1 MTDNTQRFS
10 TRVEN
15 YVKYRPTYPEAIVA
29 TLAEECDLT
38 PEAAIADVGSGTG
51 ILSELWLR
59 NGNPVYGIEP
69 NREMR
74 TAGERLLASY
84 PGFSSVAGTAEATT
98 LPAASVDFVT
108 AGQAFHWFDQA
119 KARAEFSRI
128 LRPGGWMA
136 LIWNLRR
143 DDTDFLRDYEGVL
156 QTYGTDYSQVGH
168 RNTAEPEQREAQMSA
183 FFGPGGFTLYTF
195 PNQQLF
201 DLAGLTGRVFSSSY
215 TPEPDHPN
223 YAPLQDALRTLFEQ
237 HQTNGQV
244 AFEYETQV
252 YFGKR

>member
-1 MTDNTQRFS
+1 MSDNTQRFS

-15 YVKYRPTYPEAIVA
+15 YVKYRPDYPSEIVA
-29 TLAEECDLT
+29 TLADECDLT
-38 PEAAIADVGSGTG
+38 PESAIADVGSGTG

-59 NGNPVYGIEP
+59 NGNQVYGIEP

-74 TAGERLLASY
+74 EAGERLLADY
-84 PGFSSVAGTAEATT
+84 PSFSSVDGTAEATT
-98 LPAASVDFVT
+98 LPAESVDFVT

-119 KARAEFSRI
+119 KARAEFTRI
-128 LRPGGWMA
+128 LRPGGWIV

-143 DDTDFLRDYEGVL
+143 EDTDFLRDYEAVL
-156 QTYGTDYSQVGH
+156 QTYGTDYTQVNH
-168 RNTAEPEQREAQMSA
+168 RNIDESAIGA
-183 FFGPGGFTLYTF
+183 FFGPGGFTIYTF

-201 DLAGLTGRVFSSSY
+201 DLEGLNGRVFSSSY

-223 YAPLQDALRTLFEQ
+223 FAPMLNALRTLFEQ